1 MALPVQY
8 FVNHKTRMC
17 NMLSG
22 RGEEQAKNV
31 KETLSNGF
39 VEVTQEEMDSFRED
53 TAKTIALGWN
63 PNGRTSYAK
72 FLEKLNSKK

>member
-1 MALPVQY
+1 MKLETQY

-22 RGEEQAKNV
+22 RGKAQEEQV

-39 VEVTQEEMDSFRED
+39 VEVTQDELDAFRKD
-53 TAKTIALGWN
+53 TAKAIKLGWN
-63 PNGRTSYAK
+63 PVGRTSYAK
-72 FLEKLNSKK
+72 FMEKLQSKK

>member
-22 RGEEQAKNV
+22 RGEEQEKNV

-39 VEVTQEEMDSFRED
+39 VEVTQEKMDSFRED

-63 PNGRTSYAK
+63 PNGQTSYAK

>member
-1 MALPVQY
+1 MALPIQY

-22 RGEEQAKNV
+22 RGPAQEQNV

-39 VEVTQEEMDSFRED
+39 VEVSQEEMDTFREE
-53 TAKTIALGWN
+53 TAKTIKLGWN